1 MISFMEFI
9 TCLHL
14 TLKQNSRTMK
24 SHHIIIAALCVT
36 AFTISVLSE
45 SIESTTHSV
54 SPVLSGN
61 GKSPETTKTVLI
73 TDDHPASN
81 TKAKEKT
88 SGTEPAKCVFR
99 TAFEGEGLD
108 QSFYL
113 KIPGKVLSSI
123 DRGLDWLD
131 DAQQN
136 DGGWGAGSHSR
147 QDIRDPHAVQSDP
160 ATTAMVAMALHR
172 AGSDLHQGKHSRQI
186 RKALNYLLDVVEEA
200 DANATNITT
209 ITNTQPQIKLGRNI
223 DVVLTSQFLTNIL
236 PETEDDPQ
244 FRQRVKRA
252 MRKCVG
258 MIEDGQQANG
268 AQSGSGWAGVLQ
280 SSFATSALE
289 SAKDAGIE
297 VDEEMLDKSRE
308 YQKQNINPSTNDVV
322 TESAAGIVLYSVSG
336 SARATAAETAEAK
349 ETIRKAKKEGLVKNE
364 EVTVENLKKAGMS
377 EPKAMKY
384 ATSYKI
390 NQSAKRLAQ
399 DDNVMTGFGNNGGEE
414 FLSYLQTGEGLIMS
428 KDMDW
433 HKWYD
438 KMSGR
443 MLDIQNNDGSWSGHH
458 CITSPVFCTATCLLI
473 LSVNNDI
480 DRLTN
485 NQ

>member
-1 MISFMEFI
+1 
-9 TCLHL
+9 
-14 TLKQNSRTMK
+14 
-24 SHHIIIAALCVT
+24 VT

-45 SIESTTHSV
+45 SIESTSHSI
-54 SPVLSGN
+54 SPVRNGN
-61 GKSPETTKTVLI
+61 DKSPVTTRPGPVIAEQLV
-73 TDDHPASN
+73 A
-81 TKAKEKT
+81 KAKTAEKT
-88 SGTEPAKCVFR
+88 GGTEPAKCVFR

-108 QSFYL
+108 QSFYK
-113 KIPGKVLSSI
+113 KIPGRVLSSI
-123 DRGLDWLD
+123 NRGLDWLD

-147 QDIRDPHAVQSDP
+147 QDILDPHAVQSDP

-172 AGSDLHQGKHSRQI
+172 AGSDLHQGTHSRQI
-186 RKALNYLLDVVEEA
+186 RKALNYLLGVVEEA
-200 DANATNITT
+200 DANAANITT

-236 PETEDDPQ
+236 PETSDDPQ
-244 FRQRVKRA
+244 LRQRVKRA

-268 AQSGSGWAGVLQ
+268 AQTGSGWAGVLQ

-297 VDEEMLDKSRE
+297 VDEELLDKSRD
-308 YQKQNINPSTNDVV
+308 YQKQNINPATNDVI
-322 TESAAGIVLYSVSG
+322 TESAAGVVLYSVSG

-349 ETIRKAKKEGLVKNE
+349 EAVRKAKKEGLVKNE
-364 EVTVENLKKAGMS
+364 EVTVDNLKKAGMS

-384 ATSYKI
+384 ATSYRI
-390 NQSAKRLAQ
+390 NQSAKKLAQ
-399 DDNVMTGFGNNGGEE
+399 DENVLTGFGNNGGEE

-480 DRLTN
+480 DRLTK